1 MVVVAMTPRMMVSA
15 FASPAKPKS
24 PSDQSVKVGPMA
36 LAGAHRS
43 ITMTIRVV
51 ASKGRNENA
60 RALATADTTTR
71 SPIRRATFASLL
83 RSTSKRIM
91 SPSINIARK
100 EFAFAMG
107 AVNCT
112 IASGMWIPA
121 TASTMRMM

>member
-1 MVVVAMTPRMMVSA
+1 MTM
-15 FASPAKPKS
+15 
-24 PSDQSVKVGPMA
+24 
-36 LAGAHRS
+36 
-43 ITMTIRVV
+43 RVV

-60 RALATADTTTR
+60 RTLATADTTTR